1 MKSMQ
6 PEISLVTKTPPGRGE
21 LPRHVAIVMDGNGR
35 WAKLRKMPRIYGHR
49 SGVQSVREIVEA
61 CLNKGIGVLTL
72 FAFSSEN
79 WKRPTNE
86 VSLLMELFISSLKSE
101 VQSLHKNGVRLAFV
115 GDRAPFSPQLREQM
129 QNAEQL
135 TSANTRL
142 ALIIAANYGGRWD
155 INQATR
161 QVCEDVQQG
170 KLAVDDITP
179 DVLQSKMALAGL
191 PEPDLFIRTGGEKR
205 ISNFLLWQLAYTELY
220 FTEIL
225 WPDFDRK
232 AFDNA
237 LNEYT
242 GRQRRFGLTG
252 EQVEQARGA

>member
-1 MKSMQ
+1 MQ

-35 WAKLRKMPRIYGHR
+35 WAKLRKMPRIYGHK

-61 CLNKGIGVLTL
+61 CLNKGIEVLTL

-101 VQSLHKNGVRLAFV
+101 VQSLHGNGVRLAFI
-115 GDRAPFSPQLREQM
+115 GDRTPFSSQLREQM

-135 TSANTRL
+135 TSSNTRL
-142 ALIIAANYGGRWD
+142 ALMIAANYGGRWD
-155 INQATR
+155 INEATR

-170 KLAVDDITP
+170 KLVIDDITP
-179 DVLQSKMALAGL
+179 EILQSRLALAGL

-225 WPDFDRK
+225 WPDFDHE

-237 LNEYT
+237 LNEYA